1 MFCPKNGIPAVTEKP
16 QGRAGVEGFSMSYS
30 DALKQGLPDK
40 IVYFYE
46 GGEDMD
52 KQLRKAKD
60 RCFMYGICVFFGIS
74 AVILKLHGFLSG
86 MGFEARSTPMMLIDS
101 LLYFLLFFAVIS
113 IRPMAN
119 FFFSLYCKRLQKKLD
134 AAESTA
140 QGS

>member
-1 MFCPKNGIPAVTEKP
+1 MFCPKTGIPAVTEKP